1 MKKMKL
7 NLQFFTGS
15 SVTLYKDAGVTTFTA
30 SPNSSVA
37 KDAEV
42 TLTVV
47 FASGYELDEYEVI
60 AGGVT
65 VDPATKKFTM
75 GEADVVINL
84 KSKANNKYKI
94 VESCDVII
102 NGTKTSLTKNTKIIY
117 SANGAIAG
125 VECSGTAI
133 TLDAETVKQL
143 VKDGIIVKI

>member
-1 MKKMKL
+1 MKL
-7 NLQFFTGS
+7 NLQYFAGGH

-30 SPNSSVA
+30 SADSDVQKN
-37 KDAEV
+37 AEV

-65 VDPATKKFTM
+65 VDPSTKKFTM
-75 GEADVVINL
+75 GEADVVIYL

-94 VESCDVII
+94 VESCDVNI
-102 NGTKTSLTKNTKIIY
+102 NGSKTALTKNTKIIY